1 MWWWESPTRE
11 EAEEREGDDLR
22 RGSRFGSASP
32 LSLSLSLWGFWKEF
46 NSWGN
51 GVRRRDG
58 PSDRDPTHPIER
70 GVNSVVLLFSVHW
83 RVEQPQ
89 EIVDSWK
96 WNHVIYSFFDQF

>member
-1 MWWWESPTRE
+1 MWWWEPKRGGGGGKGGRRFTARI
-11 EAEEREGDDLR
+11 AFRLR
-22 RGSRFGSASP
+22 LPS

-58 PSDRDPTHPIER
+58 PSDRDPMHRIER